1 MNSVRKAWLGMLVL
15 LAPMALPAEEIGQI
29 KTATGVVIVVRE
41 GVEMRSVEGARIHHA
56 DRILTRGDSTAGI
69 TFDDN
74 SRLSL
79 GPNSELDIAQF
90 SFGDSNR
97 ADVFE
102 TTLHRGTLSAISG
115 KITQKSPEAMR
126 VRTPTTIL
134 GVRGTEFLVQVSDRA
149 E

>member
-1 MNSVRKAWLGMLVL
+1 MNTVRKAWLGMLVL
-15 LAPMALPAEEIGQI
+15 IAPTALPAEEIGQL

-41 GVEMRSVEGARIHHA
+41 GVEMRSVEGASIHHA

-79 GPNSELDIAQF
+79 GPNSELDTSQF
-90 SFGDSNR
+90 SFGDKAR
-97 ADVFE
+97 PDVFE

-115 KITQKSPEAMR
+115 RITQKSPEAMK

-134 GVRGTEFLVQVSDRA
+134 GVRGTEFLVQVSDRP